1 MRYGVRG
8 TKYICLVSLTMLRQR
23 VWVWNRMQGTRLKV
37 QRETNEVQSA
47 QLKSDSVTKF
57 QFSEFQGILEEVR
70 QTIILIS
77 VNKKHM

>member
-37 QRETNEVQSA
+37 QRETNEVRSA